1 MITELRIE
9 NFKSFGTGTAP
20 LHLKPLNFIVG
31 ANASGK
37 TNLVSALRFL
47 KLAVMHNVE
56 FAVNEFG
63 GPAEVRNKIQRQ
75 REAPKPVRIG
85 LRIEGKGQWGMS
97 LGTSHWDIRS
107 MDYTVEIDVR
117 TAGSDAEVVSEDLV
131 VVQVSKQGDQ
141 KLFKLKRSKT
151 QVDIVDELN
160 PVTVRFI
167 PSPMLEPTR
176 LLAGAPFIA
185 TQLIF
190 LRNYIE
196 GWSFFNIRP
205 DVARRSYKDSPD
217 QSLGEYGEQLAA
229 VLHRLEKQK
238 GKGSIGRIIA
248 GLRGAVPGFQD
259 LRTVKLGVE
268 RSFEVLEDRIKGGLS
283 PGSVSDGTVRLLALL
298 VAAHWTDQRSSL
310 LVIEEPETGLHPH
323 LSKHVMDLL
332 RAVSEHRQVIAT
344 THNPL
349 FLDELEPDEVILCD
363 KPEGYTVVRTAAD
376 VDDIETF
383 RKTFRLGELWQQGAL
398 GGTL

>member
-9 NFKSFGTGTAP
+9 NFKSFGAGAQP

-56 FAVNEFG
+56 YAVNEFE
-63 GPAEVRNKIQRQ
+63 GPTEVRNKIQRE
-75 REAPKPVRIG
+75 RNEPKPVRIG
-85 LRIEGKGQWGMS
+85 IKVEGKNQWGIA
-97 LGTSHWDIRS
+97 GGGDHWDIRS

-117 TAGSDAEVVSEDLV
+117 SGSTEAKVMSEHLEVVQQNKE
-131 VVQVSKQGDQ
+131 GER
-141 KLFKLKRSKT
+141 KLFRLHRTKT
-151 QVDIVDELN
+151 QVDIKDDLN
-160 PVTVRFI
+160 PEIVRVI
-167 PSPMLEPTR
+167 PSPMLDPTR

-185 TQLIF
+185 AQLIF

-217 QSLGEYGEQLAA
+217 QSLGEYGEQLAS
-229 VLHRLEKQK
+229 VLHRIEKQN
-238 GKGSIGRIIA
+238 GTGAMAQIIN
-248 GLRGAVPGFQD
+248 GLRGAVPGFKSVHSVP
-259 LRTVKLGVE
+259 RGAE
-268 RSFEVLEDRIKGGLS
+268 RSYEIQEERIKGALNPAS
-283 PGSVSDGTVRLLALL
+283 ISDGTVRLLTLL
-298 VAAHWTDQRSSL
+298 VAAYWHNNRSTL
-310 LVIEEPETGLHPH
+310 LVIEEPETGLHPQ
-323 LSKHVMDLL
+323 LSKHVMELL
-332 RAVSEHRQVIAT
+332 RTASQQRQVIAT
-344 THNPL
+344 THNPA

-376 VDDIETF
+376 VDDIEAF

>member
-9 NFKSFGTGTAP
+9 NFKSFGSGTDA

-47 KLAVMHNVE
+47 KLAVVHNVE
-56 FAVNEFG
+56 YAVNEFE
-63 GPAEVRNKIQRQ
+63 GPGEVRNKIQRQ
-75 REAPKPVRIG
+75 REEPKPVRIG
-85 LRIEGKGQWGMS
+85 LRIEGLSEWG
-97 LGTSHWDIRS
+97 LGRDRLGLLFRS

-117 TAGSDAEVVSEDLV
+117 TEGLDAEVVSEHLV
-131 VVQVSKQGDQ
+131 VEQVDGAGTPKT
-141 KLFKLKRSKT
+141 FELKRSKT
-151 QVDIVDELN
+151 RIDIQDKGNPELE
-160 PVTVRFI
+160 RI
-167 PSPMLEPTR
+167 APSLPIDPTR
-176 LLAGAPFIA
+176 LLAGTPFFA
-185 TQLIF
+185 SQLMI

-217 QSLGEYGEQLAA
+217 QSLGEYGEQLSA
-229 VLHRLEKQK
+229 VLHRLEKQN
-238 GKGSIGRIIA
+238 GRGAIA
-248 GLRGAVPGFQD
+248 RIVDGLRDAVPGFKGV
-259 LRTVKLGVE
+259 RTVPLGVE

-283 PGSVSDGTVRLLALL
+283 PGSVSDGTVRLMALL
-298 VAAHWTDQRSSL
+298 VAAYWYDHKSSL

-332 RAVSEHRQVIAT
+332 RTVSERRQVIAT
-344 THNPL
+344 THNPA

-363 KPEGYTVVRTAAD
+363 KPEGYTVVRTAAA
-376 VDDIETF
+376 VEDIETF

-398 GGTL
+398 GG

>member
-9 NFKSFGTGTAP
+9 NFKSFGMDAQP
-20 LHLKPLNFIVG
+20 LKLRPLNFIVG

-37 TNLVSALRFL
+37 TNLVNALRFL

-56 FAVNEFG
+56 YAVNEFE

-75 REAPKPVRIG
+75 REEPKPVRIG
-85 LRIEGKGQWGMS
+85 LRIEGKDQWGMA
-97 LGTSHWDIRS
+97 GEGFHWDIQS
-107 MDYTVEIDVR
+107 MDYTVEIDAR
-117 TAGSDAEVVSEDLV
+117 SGGLDAEVVSEHLIM
-131 VVQVSKQGDQ
+131 VQENKEGEQ

-151 QVDIVDELN
+151 QVNIEDQLN
-160 PVTVRFI
+160 PGFVRVI

-176 LLAGAPFIA
+176 LLAGAPFVA
-185 TQLIF
+185 AQLIF

-229 VLHRLEKQK
+229 VLHRLEKQN
-238 GKGSIGRIIA
+238 GKGSIARIVD
-248 GLRGAVPGFQD
+248 GLRGAVPGFEGV
-259 LRTVKLGVE
+259 RTVPLGVE

-298 VAAHWTDQRSSL
+298 VAAHWYDPKSSL

-344 THNPL
+344 THNPA

-376 VDDIETF
+376 VEDIDTF